1 MSGWMFLLVPA
12 HPGTPGQRAIK
23 RSCVCVWV
31 LRQKFVVAPTTSDI
45 VGDIRST
52 SANVG
57 AEYRLQPSE
66 LQDFVSTEHGD
77 LGGEVLP
84 AADVDTL
91 SQAIEKER
99 LAVPLYHL

>member
-1 MSGWMFLLVPA
+1 M
-12 HPGTPGQRAIK
+12 
-23 RSCVCVWV
+23 
-31 LRQKFVVAPTTSDI
+31 APTSSDI
-45 VGDIRST
+45 VGDVRST

-57 AEYRLQPSE
+57 AEYQLQPTE
-66 LQDFVSTEHGD
+66 LEDFVPTEHGE

-99 LAVPLYHL
+99 

>member
-1 MSGWMFLLVPA
+1 M
-12 HPGTPGQRAIK
+12 T
-23 RSCVCVWV
+23 VCCL

-45 VGDIRST
+45 VSDLRSA

-57 AEYRLQPSE
+57 AEYQLQPAE
-66 LQDFVSTEHGD
+66 LQEFVSTEHEE

-84 AADVDTL
+84 AADMDTL

-99 LAVPLYHL
+99 

>member
-1 MSGWMFLLVPA
+1 
-12 HPGTPGQRAIK
+12 
-23 RSCVCVWV
+23 V
-31 LRQKFVVAPTTSDI
+31 LRQKFVVAPTSSDI
-45 VGDIRST
+45 VGDVRST

-57 AEYRLQPSE
+57 AEYQLQPTE
-66 LQDFVSTEHGD
+66 LEDFVPTEHGE

-99 LAVPLYHL
+99 WATSVYQLWSCDLIVG

>member
-1 MSGWMFLLVPA
+1 M
-12 HPGTPGQRAIK
+12 Q
-23 RSCVCVWV
+23 
-31 LRQKFVVAPTTSDI
+31 QKFVVTPAASDI
-45 VGDIRST
+45 VSDMHST

-57 AEYRLQPSE
+57 TEYQLQPSMLE
-66 LQDFVSTEHGD
+66 DFVSTQHGE

-99 LAVPLYHL
+99 